1 MGIKRDMED
10 IKEFIIQYIEEN
22 EEGNIND
29 IIKFVIKRNIEL
41 KENLSKLQESIELIL
56 KSLNF
61 VRFSEITKKFY
72 FIPKQM
78 HLNNK
83 FVSYKNHIIA
93 DIINNFK
100 REIDFKQFFE
110 FLKRKVGYLGKLT
123 QINTDTKERVDGF
136 FETDI
141 IQVSFNINQ
150 TRFMVTSM
158 MKSSFESPEPLFSYL
173 TTIPN
178 ESVKKDR
185 SIYIP
190 LNFGLFLIYKI
201 FSDYLKL
208 TYSELKLQ
216 VYDIEYFY

>member
-1 MGIKRDMED
+1 MDIKRDMED
-10 IKEFIIQYIEEN
+10 IKEFIIQFIEEN

-56 KSLNF
+56 KSLSF

-72 FIPKQM
+72 FIHEQT

-100 REIDFKQFFE
+100 REIDFRQFYE

-123 QINTDTKERVDGF
+123 QINTDTKESIDGF

-141 IQVSFNINQ
+141 IQVSFTINQ

-178 ESVKKDR
+178 ESIKKDR

-190 LNFGLFLIYKI
+190 LNFGLFLIYKN

-208 TYSELKLQ
+208 IYSELKFQ